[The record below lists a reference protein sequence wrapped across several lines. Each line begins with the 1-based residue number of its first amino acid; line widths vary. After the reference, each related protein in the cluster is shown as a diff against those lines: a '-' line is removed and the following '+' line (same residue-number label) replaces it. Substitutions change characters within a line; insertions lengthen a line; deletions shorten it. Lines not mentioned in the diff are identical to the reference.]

1 MPFSSDVLQ
10 IDVEREV
17 DKICRR
23 LREILAKDLKRR
35 GLVVALSGGIDS
47 SVTVGLAT
55 KAIGPERVLALLM
68 PERHSSAETLNLSRQ
83 VADTFNIIAGCDKLA
98 ATCKTKFS
106 NMVNFGGFPFI
117 PGNDKMIR
125 TP

>member
-1 MPFSSDVLQ
+1 MPFSNNVLQ
-10 IDVEREV
+10 IDAKREV

-47 SVTVGLAT
+47 SVTVGLAA

-68 PERHSSAETLNLSRQ
+68 PERHSSDDTLDLSQR
-83 VADTFNIIAGCDKLA
+83 VADTFKVPTHPRRHLRNILEA
-98 ATCKTKFS
+98 
-106 NMVNFGGFPFI
+106 VGFYQ
-117 PGNDKMIR
+117 
-125 TP
+125 TL